1 MRAVWNMALW
11 EEELST
17 KLIGAVGYPFGR
29 LWDRHGLR
37 DPVFLQVIKYNLL
50 YELAVVQYVFVD

>member
-11 EEELST
+11 EEELSS
-17 KLIGAVGYPFGR
+17 KLSGAVGYPFGR
-29 LWDRHGLR
+29 LWDSLR

-50 YELAVVQYVFVD
+50 HVLAAVQYVFVD